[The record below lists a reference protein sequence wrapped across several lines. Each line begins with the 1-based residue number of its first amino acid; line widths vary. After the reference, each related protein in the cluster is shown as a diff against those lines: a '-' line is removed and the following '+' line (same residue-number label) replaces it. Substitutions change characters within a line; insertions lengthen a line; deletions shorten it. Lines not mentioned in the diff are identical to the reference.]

1 VTISDIDRNEDDR
14 APTET
19 KMTEHP
25 TLTEALQHFAPRARD
40 VLAGL
45 AARGGVLEPPD
56 ARAVGDFQGLALPE
70 LMVSLLPVAAAFARP
85 RISDY
90 RVGAVAS
97 TAPIEDGW
105 GRIYLGGNVEFRGE
119 ALGLTIHAEQAVTL
133 NARFGGESAISAVA
147 VSSRPCG
154 HCRQFLSEIAVPPD
168 VFTVSR
174 DGTGVARHSMEQLLP
189 FAFGPVHLG
198 VEAGLLD
205 QRRTTIVLESD
216 DQDSP
221 VVQQALRAARSS
233 YAPYTD
239 SYAGCA
245 LRTEQGTVHA
255 GGYVEIA
262 AFNPSVLAV
271 QSALLHLHL
280 RGPGL
285 DVAEISDVALVEV
298 DGPTTQLAATQR
310 LLDVVAPEATF
321 SYHRGRVT

>member
-1 VTISDIDRNEDDR
+1 
-14 APTET
+14 
-19 KMTEHP
+19 MTEH
-25 TLTEALQHFAPRARD
+25 R
-40 VLAGL
+40 
-45 AARGGVLEPPD
+45 GVLEPPD